1 MICTVSYDQI
11 VNRATATFF
20 LHHLLPPSRSDPGAI
35 PRFNRVFPVGEK
47 AADTDGLMSCATRV
61 ESSSYERKQLNAE
74 CQRAD
79 TQRETRH
86 RRRDGTHCQAEVKC
100 LKRQANCRTIEM
112 RAFDEKI
119 LEYIIKMERMKSDS
133 AVTPIVAEVCWLSWA
148 PTVMKK
154 SRFTAVNVC
163 EDGRLNV
170 RLGLCRGLN
179 GDDQSPQFFPPR
191 EDDTFR

>member
-1 MICTVSYDQI
+1 MSASRHPEGNKAQAPRRNT
-11 VNRATATFF
+11 
-20 LHHLLPPSRSDPGAI
+20 LPGRGQ
-35 PRFNRVFPVGEK
+35 VFKKNKGR
-47 AADTDGLMSCATRV
+47 DTD
-61 ESSSYERKQLNAE
+61 
-74 CQRAD
+74 
-79 TQRETRH
+79 RE
-86 RRRDGTHCQAEVKC
+86 
-100 LKRQANCRTIEM
+100 RQANCRTIEM